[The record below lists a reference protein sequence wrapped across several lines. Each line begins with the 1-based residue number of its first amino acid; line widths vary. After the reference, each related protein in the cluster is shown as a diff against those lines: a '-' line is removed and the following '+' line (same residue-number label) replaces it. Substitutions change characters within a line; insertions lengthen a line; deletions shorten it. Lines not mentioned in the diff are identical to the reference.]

1 MGRVALLFALLLA
14 GCVSTTSRWVKIDES
29 PINPQDELECWQRV
43 SATIE
48 PNSGSDAGSESYAM
62 RVCMNERGYLL
73 EVNRL
78 RW

>member
-1 MGRVALLFALLLA
+1 LLIALLLP
-14 GCVSTTSRWVKIDES
+14 GCVSTTSRWVRVDGS

-48 PNSGSDAGSESYAM
+48 PNSASDAGYGSYAM

-73 EVNRL
+73 EVSRY